1 MLIALLILYHN
12 FLIQKINIFT
22 DVNFIMEKMRFLLAA
37 CAGTLV
43 YVIVSLL
50 GGKDGVFANRQLE
63 AQKALIMAHTA
74 EVQKINDELTME
86 NEILFRDSAAI
97 IAQARQLD
105 LILEGEKLVKINGLK
120 GDGQPVYNTGSVM
133 VRQDIFYLPE
143 WVCKLF
149 GVLVFVLV
157 LLILVLKDFAHFP
170 ATAKATHTLAK
181 KESSGVYTPASAGVP
196 IYDMR
201 KV

>member
-1 MLIALLILYHN
+1 
-12 FLIQKINIFT
+12 
-22 DVNFIMEKMRFLLAA
+22 MEKMRFLMAA
-37 CAGTLV
+37 FAGTLV

-50 GGKDGVFANRQLE
+50 GGKDGIFATRQLE
-63 AQKALIMAHTA
+63 AQKVLITKHTA
-74 EVQKINDELTME
+74 EVQAINDELTLE
-86 NEILFRDSAAI
+86 NEILYRDSVAI
-97 IAQARQLD
+97 MAEAKKLD
-105 LILEGEKLVKINGLK
+105 LVQDGEKLVKINGLK

-170 ATAKATHTLAK
+170 ATAKVTHTRAK

>member
-1 MLIALLILYHN
+1 M
-12 FLIQKINIFT
+12 T
-22 DVNFIMEKMRFLLAA
+22 DNNSIMEKMRFLMAA

-50 GGKDGVFANRQLE
+50 GGKDGVFATRQLE
-63 AQKALIMAHTA
+63 AQKQLIVSHTA
-74 EVQKINDELTME
+74 EVQALNDELTLE
-86 NEILFRDSAAI
+86 NEILYRDAAAI
-97 IAQARQLD
+97 MAEARKLD
-105 LILEGEKLVKINGLK
+105 LIQDGEKLVKINGLK
-120 GDGQPVYNTGSVM
+120 GDGLPVYNTGSVM

-143 WVCKLF
+143 WVCKLL

-157 LLILVLKDFAHFP
+157 LLILVLKDFARFP
-170 ATAKATHTLAK
+170 ASAKSANRAK
-181 KESSGVYTPASAGVP
+181 KEGVYTPAAASGVP

>member
-1 MLIALLILYHN
+1 MRIALLILYHN

-63 AQKALIMAHTA
+63 AQKALIVAHTA

-105 LILEGEKLVKINGLK
+105 LILEGEKLVKINGLSR
-120 GDGQPVYNTGSVM
+120 DGLPLHNSGSVLL
-133 VRQDIFYLPE
+133 RQDIFYLPE

-157 LLILVLKDFAHFP
+157 LLILVLKDFARSP
-170 ATAKATHTLAK
+170 SPVRSRYENAKNANGTASLAAQ
-181 KESSGVYTPASAGVP
+181 GIP